1 MLGRQPK
8 LITTMK
14 KLFLILMLCCLS
26 SAAMAQYVETVHL
39 KNGSMIRGVIIEQIP
54 EKTLKIQTADGSVF
68 VYSYSEIEKIT
79 KEIPQRNERNASF
92 SPKKPRTP
100 IKPSYMGMVDIGYSI
115 DVSSFGGAGRVE
127 LSTSH
132 GCLIMPF
139 LYVGGG
145 VGFQYYH
152 SASGFNIPIFADLR
166 GYPMKGDI
174 KPFLNIR
181 IGYSVGDID
190 GLYFSPSVGVS
201 LKRFDISVGYTMQKA
216 SVYYSDYYYS
226 DYGSINFGAV
236 TFKFGFRF

>member
-1 MLGRQPK
+1 
-8 LITTMK
+8 MK
-14 KLFLILMLCCLS
+14 KLCLIFMLCCFS

-54 EKTLKIQTADGSVF
+54 EQTLKIQTSDGSVF
-68 VYSYSEIEKIT
+68 VYSYSEIAKIT
-79 KEIPQRNERNASF
+79 KEIPQRNERVASL
-92 SPKKPRTP
+92 SPNKPRTP
-100 IKPSYMGMVDIGYSI
+100 IKPSYMGIVDVGYSV
-115 DVSSFGGAGRVE
+115 DTRGVGAGRVE

-132 GCLIMPF
+132 GCLIIPY

-152 SASGFNIPIFADLR
+152 SASLFNIPIFADFR
-166 GYPMKGDI
+166 GYAMKGDI

-201 LKRFDISVGYTMQKA
+201 LKRCDISVGYTMQKA
-216 SVYYSDYYYS
+216 TVYDYYGWTNS
-226 DYGSINFGAV
+226 VNFGAV